1 LINVWEVKTVKSTH
15 RRAASAA
22 GFLALSFAAAPLMGQ
37 GQQPQQRGGPPNNDT
52 PYILITTFHSSDR
65 QLGVDMGDELRKRV
79 QQEHSA
85 KELFVIQK
93 NSINGTLEASG
104 YRPDSALSASDLM
117 ELAKQLRG
125 EEVLEGS
132 IKKAGTGDAV
142 VVDTRVLM
150 RAGPTAT
157 VAQPLPRVNGKDVGD
172 AAKQLEREITEVNK
186 SINSYKTCRNSLLA
200 AKYPE
205 AMAAAR
211 AGIAGYPNTTLNRL
225 CLLSAFTLTK
235 APADSIIAI
244 ATAIRS
250 MDSTSMI
257 ALSNLVDAYK
267 AKGDTAKAIQASL
280 AIYRL
285 DPTNS
290 QVGRDIVNILANSGA
305 PEQAIP
311 IIDTLLVNNPGDP
324 EMLKTKWLLQLRA
337 KQFKAALVSGEEL
350 VKADTAAA
358 NLDYFQRQIGAA
370 QSDSN
375 AAAVQQ
381 FAAKAMQKF
390 PTDMTF
396 PALLSQ
402 SYIKSGQYQQALVVA
417 RKATTADP
425 KNTNAWLLAIAAANG
440 AGMRDSSS
448 AFAKMAID
456 AGADKAT
463 FAAALLGPTQELLA
477 KAQASK
483 ARADWQAVLESAQAV
498 DAMASSPSS
507 KFFVGVSS
515 FQVAADLVQQLQDE
529 AKTAQKTQKKADKE
543 AACTTSKQIEDLL
556 TTTQMAMP
564 AGAAMSADAKATAGQ
579 IMGGATQITDFV
591 TQIKKAFSCK

>member
-1 LINVWEVKTVKSTH
+1 MKSTH
-15 RRAASAA
+15 RLPAAAA
-22 GFLALSFAAAPLMGQ
+22 GFLAFSFAAAPLMGQ
-37 GQQPQQRGGPPNNDT
+37 QQPQQRGGPPNNDT
-52 PYILITTFHSSDR
+52 PYILITTFHSGDR
-65 QLGVDMGDELRKRV
+65 KLGVEMGDELRKRV

-117 ELAKQLRG
+117 ELSKQLRG
-125 EEVLEGS
+125 EEVLEGTVN
-132 IKKAGTGDAV
+132 KVGNGDDV
-142 VVDTRVLM
+142 VVDTRILM
-150 RAGPTAT
+150 RAGQQAT

-172 AAKQLEREITEVNK
+172 AAKQIERHITEVNK
-186 SINSYKTCRNSLLA
+186 SVASYKTCRNSLLA

-205 AMAAAR
+205 AMTAAR
-211 AGIAGYPNTTLNRL
+211 TGITAYPNSTFNRL
-225 CLLSAFTLTK
+225 CLLSAMTLTK
-235 APADSIIAI
+235 APADSIIAV
-244 ATAIRS
+244 AGAIRS

-257 ALSNLVDAYK
+257 ALSNLADAYMQ
-267 AKGDTAKAIQASL
+267 KGDTAKAIQTNL

-290 QVGRDIVNILANSGA
+290 QIGRSIVNILASSGA
-305 PEQAIP
+305 PEQALP

-324 EMLKTKWLLQLRA
+324 EMLKIKWLLQLRA
-337 KQFKAALVSGEEL
+337 KQFKSALASGEAY

-375 AAAVQQ
+375 TAAVQQ

-396 PALLSQ
+396 PTLLAQ
-402 SYIKSGQYQQALVVA
+402 SYIKAGQYQQALVVA
-417 RKATTADP
+417 RKATTAEP

-440 AGMRDSSS
+440 AGMRDSSG

-463 FAAALLGPTQELLA
+463 FAAALLGPTQELFA
-477 KAQASK
+477 KAQTSK
-483 ARADWQAVLESAQAV
+483 QRADYQAALESAQGV
-498 DAMASSPSS
+498 DALASSPAS
-507 KFFVGVSS
+507 KFFIGVSAFS
-515 FQVAADLVQQLQDE
+515 VAADMVTQLQDE
-529 AKTAQKTQKKADKE
+529 AKAAQKSNKKADKE
-543 AACTTSKQIEDLL
+543 TACGTSKQIEDLL
-556 TTTQMAMP
+556 TTTQIAMP
-564 AGAAMSADAKATAGQ
+564 AGAAMSADAPKTAAQ
-579 IMGGATQITDFV
+579 IMGGVTQISDFV